1 MPERQLDKLANLC
14 HLLAAAT
21 NVIVPNLV
29 EVAFLVLA
37 LDRLALAVDDG
48 ILCDDTELWGIH
60 LYDLELD
67 LSHTSTGGKCVALS
81 YRSVG
86 FAEVWGEENV
96 E

>member
-14 HLLAAAT
+14 HLLAAAA
-21 NVIVPNLV
+21 NVVVPNLV
-29 EVAFLVLA
+29 EVALFVLT
-37 LDRLALAVDDG
+37 LDRLALAMDDG
-48 ILCDDTELWGIH
+48 ILCDDTELWGID

-67 LSHTSTGGKCVALS
+67 LSHASAGGKCVTLS